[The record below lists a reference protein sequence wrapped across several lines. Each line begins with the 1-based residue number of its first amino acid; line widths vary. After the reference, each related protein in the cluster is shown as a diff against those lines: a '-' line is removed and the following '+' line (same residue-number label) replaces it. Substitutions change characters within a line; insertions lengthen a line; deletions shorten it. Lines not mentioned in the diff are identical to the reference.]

1 MSDSANRK
9 PQIEPKVDAT
19 GARQGFNE
27 IKEAAR
33 DMATSVEQAGKKA
46 GAGLEGVGDGAPKAA
61 EKLDR
66 ATKSIIGSIERT
78 TASMQAGERGTA
90 KYFETL
96 ANQRGV
102 NTEALK
108 PYLDQLRQAE
118 AAQKL
123 ASGSLDKMGISA
135 AQTAAALRGV
145 PAQFTDIVTALQGGQ
160 QPLTVFLQQGGQLKD
175 MFGGAGNAARALGG
189 YVAGLINPFTV
200 AAAAVVGLGIAYAK
214 GSAEQQE
221 FQKTLILTGNQA
233 GVTASQLMDMA
244 AAVRAS
250 GSGTQ
255 GRAAEVI
262 NLMAADSKI
271 GAENMRRFT
280 AAILEMERAGGPAAE
295 ELVKQFASL
304 GKTPLES
311 ALKLNETTG
320 FLTRSVYEQIRAL
333 EDAGKTTE
341 AAKVAQDAYAKAIE
355 ERSPELVKNLGL
367 IERAWLSIKD
377 AGKGALDDILKIG
390 RKDTLSDLSMQLKD
404 AERQLAQAGQ
414 GGFYAVYL
422 EKKVDALRQQVVAA
436 REVANWEAR
445 GAAAEAEGNRQL
457 EARAKWDKD
466 GLAFLSKREQM
477 EREIAKAITEA
488 AEAKATQAEL
498 NSRLASIR
506 DKYDDKGAKSEID
519 SIKAKIAETQKYI
532 DLLRTGRVE
541 EAKQTEG
548 EKLVAQLQEQLRGRM
563 DGITR
568 GYKEQALAQ
577 AQKLVAVE
585 KDSQETEKLYKYVS
599 QATDAYRKQIAET
612 IKAAEAVELQA
623 QKQDAANKVFG
634 ETKTAI
640 EEMVL
645 AQKKAERTKFLEGEF
660 IDPAQLAAIDRAIKA
675 QQHLVDSLKTAD
687 FLAIDRQMNEWVRS
701 AKELD
706 DLYASELQLAGLTT
720 LERNKILAARQV
732 ELKLA
737 KALADIDKSGLSD
750 DQKAIERDKARQAAQ
765 IESNAAVNKV
775 VRDEWNKTSDQIA
788 QSLTDAL
795 MRGFES
801 GKGFAQNLRDT
812 VSNMFRTLVLRP
824 VVQAVVQPLAGAI
837 TGGLGLASTAANAG
851 SLYGASS
858 GLYGLMAG
866 NSFIGN
872 SASVAAGIYGGM
884 GELSS
889 LGLGEALS
897 SGWGALMGGQV
908 SGGLATLTGALG
920 PLVAGVAA
928 IAAIAKSL
936 DNSGTVHTGA
946 SSAYSSIT
954 GLSTGAGL
962 YGVGSKAGAY
972 STQTEALTSQ
982 IAQSVVGLLDSTAT
996 AFGKQAGFQ
1005 AAAAFADD
1013 TSKDGAWGA
1022 LAIKLGDQIVA
1033 GFGVEGNGKWPGKGF
1048 ADGQAGLDQY
1058 LAAVSGDVRK
1068 ALDAVGLPSWAT
1080 SMLDKL
1086 GAAPSLEQLT
1096 QTVAQINEIQA
1107 ALGAMGKA
1115 MPQVA
1120 GLTDAAVQTLI
1131 TAFGG
1136 IQGLGQS
1143 LGTYYE
1149 NFYSEAERNA
1159 RATDEVTKA
1168 LAGLGLT
1175 MPTTRE
1181 AFRALVE
1188 AQDLTTEA
1196 GQAAYAQ
1203 LLKLAPTF
1211 AALVPVTQE
1220 VGKAV
1225 DDTAAAMQKAAE
1237 AMAEA
1242 GRRSLETLADEKGG
1256 LLVDLLKAQGDAVGA
1271 AALARQQDLAKR
1283 LAGVSDTDKAAI
1295 LAAYDYNQALRDQIA
1310 ALQAASTAADQAAAS
1325 QRQAEADAKAKAD
1338 AITAQAYGLTT
1349 QILQLEGDTAEL
1361 RRREL
1366 EQLDPANRA
1375 LQERIYALQDQKAA
1389 ESAAA
1394 QAADAIARA
1403 QAQAASDS
1411 QRAAEEQQRAAEQ
1424 FRQAWQSVGDSLI
1437 DEARRIRGLI
1447 TGGSALSF
1455 ANAQTQFAITSAQ
1468 ARAGDQEA
1476 AKLLPGLSQTLLTL
1490 AEAQATSLFELQRIR
1505 AQTAASLEGTAGVL
1519 GGLFGLSIPRLA
1531 TGTNEVPADMLA
1543 ILHKGEAVVPAAY
1556 NPISGGSNAELVA
1569 EIRALREEAKVR
1581 DLRIVQLTVEM
1592 NKRFKEWDASG
1603 LPHERVEA

>member
-1 MSDSANRK
+1 MTENRK
-9 PQIEPKVDAT
+9 PQIVLEVDAT

-33 DMATSVEQAGKKA
+33 DMATSVEQAGKTA
-46 GAGLEGVGDGAPKAA
+46 GRGLEGVGDGAPKAA

-78 TASMQAGERGTA
+78 TATMQAGERGTV
-90 KYFETL
+90 KYYEAL
-96 ANQRGV
+96 ASQRGV
-102 NTEALK
+102 SGDALK

-118 AAQKL
+118 AAQKV
-123 ASGSLDKMGISA
+123 ASGSLDKIGISA

-145 PAQFTDIVTALQGGQ
+145 PAQFTDIATALAGGQ

-175 MFGGAGNAARALGG
+175 MFGGAGAAAKALGG
-189 YVAGLINPFTV
+189 YVVGLINPFTL
-200 AAAAVVGLGIAYAK
+200 AAAAVAGLGYAYAK
-214 GSAEQQE
+214 GSAEAQE

-233 GVTASQLMDMA
+233 GVTANQLMDMA

-250 GSGTQ
+250 GAGTQ

-262 NLMAADSKI
+262 NAIASSGDVAAGSI
-271 GAENMRRFT
+271 QRLAQ
-280 AAILEMERAGGPAAE
+280 AAIQFERVGGPAAE
-295 ELVKQFASL
+295 KTAQAFADL
-304 GKTPLES
+304 GKSPLQA
-311 ALKLNETTG
+311 ALKLDEATN
-320 FLTRSVYEQIRAL
+320 FLTRSTYQQIKAL
-333 EDAGKTTE
+333 EEQGRKIE
-341 AAKVAQDAYAKAIE
+341 AATLAQNEYAKSINSA
-355 ERSPELVKNLGL
+355 SPELLKNLGF
-367 IERAWLSIKD
+367 IERAWLGIKD
-377 AGKGALDDILKIG
+377 ATKGAVDAALDVGRQDTAAQAVSAIGEKIAAEERKLEQLRSLG
-390 RKDTLSDLSMQLKD
+390 PTKDTNIRIADGERRIEQMREQQRLLQANVREEIRLANSIADGNAKKQATIEADKLLERLGIKRITLAQEEKRIRDALAAGGVDEETINKALEKVRDGFVNKAAVSSANRDLEAQKKLLAELAGLNGSFEKDWEALNKLRKDGLINTEQLEKAQRKLLAQQPIFQQGIKDQEDATKAQAKAQAEATKEYERWVDAFEKSAGSVEKNVQQMRDEEQAAIMAASGQMTLAQAIQMVAIARLEEQRNFLQGDEDADAAVKREIKARRELITLIGSKDAREAAAKSAKD
-404 AERQLAQAGQ
+404 AE
-414 GGFYAVYL
+414 
-422 EKKVDALRQQVVAA
+422 
-436 REVANWEAR
+436 
-445 GAAAEAEGNRQL
+445 
-457 EARAKWDKD
+457 
-466 GLAFLSKREQM
+466 
-477 EREIAKAITEA
+477 
-488 AEAKATQAEL
+488 
-498 NSRLASIR
+498 
-506 DKYDDKGAKSEID
+506 
-519 SIKAKIAETQKYI
+519 
-532 DLLRTGRVE
+532 
-541 EAKQTEG
+541 
-548 EKLVAQLQEQLRGRM
+548 
-563 DGITR
+563 
-568 GYKEQALAQ
+568 
-577 AQKLVAVE
+577 
-585 KDSQETEKLYKYVS
+585 
-599 QATDAYRKQIAET
+599 
-612 IKAAEAVELQA
+612 
-623 QKQDAANKVFG
+623 
-634 ETKTAI
+634 
-640 EEMVL
+640 
-645 AQKKAERTKFLEGEF
+645 
-660 IDPAQLAAIDRAIKA
+660 
-675 QQHLVDSLKTAD
+675 
-687 FLAIDRQMNEWVRS
+687 NEWKR
-701 AKELD
+701 
-706 DLYASELQLAGLTT
+706 AS
-720 LERNKILAARQV
+720 N
-732 ELKLA
+732 
-737 KALADIDKSGLSD
+737 
-750 DQKAIERDKARQAAQ
+750 Q
-765 IESNAAVNKV
+765 IE
-775 VRDEWNKTSDQIA
+775 
-788 QSLTDAL
+788 QSITDSL

-801 GKGFAQNLRDT
+801 GKGFAENLRDT
-812 VSNMFRTLVLRP
+812 VENLFKTMVLRP

-837 TGGLGLASTAANAG
+837 TGGLGLASGAANA
-851 SLYGASS
+851 SSIYGASS

-920 PLVAGVAA
+920 PLMAGVAA

-936 DNSGTVHTGA
+936 DNSGTMHTGA

-954 GLSTGAGL
+954 GLSTGSGL

-972 STQTEALTSQ
+972 STQTEQLTSQ
-982 IAQSVVGLLDSTAT
+982 IAQSVVGLLDSTAS

-1022 LAIKLGDQIVA
+1022 LAIKLGGQIVA

-1068 ALDAVGLPSWAT
+1068 ALDAVGLPAWAT

-1086 GAAPSLEQLT
+1086 GAAPSLDQLS

-1149 NFYSEAERNA
+1149 SFYSEAERNA
-1159 RATDEVTKA
+1159 KATDEVTKA
-1168 LAGLGLT
+1168 LAGLGFA
-1175 MPTTRE
+1175 MPNTRE
-1181 AFRALVE
+1181 AFRSLVE

-1211 AALVPVTQE
+1211 AALVPVTQA
-1220 VGKAV
+1220 VGQAV
-1225 DDTAAAMQKAAE
+1225 DETAAAMQKAAE

-1242 GRRSLETLADEKGG
+1242 GRRSLSGLADDKGG
-1256 LLVDLLKAQGDAVGA
+1256 LLVELLKAQGDAAGA
-1271 AALARQQDLAKR
+1271 ASLARQQALAK
-1283 LAGVSDTDKAAI
+1283 LTEGVSDVDKAAI

-1310 ALQAASTAADQAAAS
+1310 ALQAASTAQEQAAAS
-1325 QRQAEADAKAKAD
+1325 QRQAEAEAKAKAD
-1338 AITAQAYGLTT
+1338 AIIAQAYGLTT

-1424 FRQAWQSVGDSLI
+1424 FRQAWQSVTDSLI
-1437 DEARRIRGLI
+1437 DEAKRIRGLI
-1447 TGGSALSF
+1447 NGGSSLSF
-1455 ANAQTQFAITSAQ
+1455 ANAQAQFAITSAQ

-1505 AQTAASLEGTAGVL
+1505 AQTAASLEGTAGAL
-1519 GGLFGLSIPRLA
+1519 SGLFGLSIPRLA

-1556 NPISGGSNAELVA
+1556 NPVNGGSNAELVA
-1569 EIRALREEAKVR
+1569 EIRALREENKVQA
-1581 DLRIVQLTVEM
+1581 LRLVQLSTEM
-1592 NKRFKEWDASG
+1592 NKRFKDWDASG
-1603 LPHERVEA
+1603 LPQERVEA